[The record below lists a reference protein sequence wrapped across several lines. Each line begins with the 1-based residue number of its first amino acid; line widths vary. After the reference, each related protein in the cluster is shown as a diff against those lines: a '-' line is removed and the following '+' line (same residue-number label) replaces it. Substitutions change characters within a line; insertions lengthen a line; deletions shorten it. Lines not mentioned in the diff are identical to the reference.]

1 MTRGLIKQPSR
12 FTAMA
17 RVMALLVA
25 LPVLATIAF
34 MVVEGWG
41 LFDALYMSVITLTT
55 VGYHEV
61 HPLSDGG
68 RVVVLVY
75 LAVGLGVLLY
85 GLTVIGE
92 FLVAIRLTEL
102 RGRRKME
109 KSIREL
115 KNHLIVCG
123 RGRMGTTLCDQLLAN
138 GEPFV
143 VVDKNPDIVADAE
156 AGGILALT
164 GDVTEDAALR
174 GAGIERARGLAAVLP
189 SDADNLYI
197 VVSARLLNPGLMI
210 LARASD
216 ERAAEKLERAGAD
229 RVVSIYQA
237 GGLKMAQLLTNPNVE
252 DFMQVLTDQGR
263 ALELAE
269 IVVPATADFCG
280 RTVGEAGFRRRGV
293 LIVGHNKAGGRVI
306 VPPDP
311 SVTIEAGDTLF
322 AFGQAE
328 PVKEIIHHC
337 ESKPGKASVAP

>member
-1 MTRGLIKQPSR
+1 
-12 FTAMA
+12 
-17 RVMALLVA
+17 MALLVV

-61 HPLSDGG
+61 HPLSEAG

-123 RGRMGTTLCDQLLAN
+123 HGRMGATLCKQLRAS

-143 VVDKNPDIVADAE
+143 ALDKDPDIVAAAEE
-156 AGGILALT
+156 AGLLTLA
-164 GDVTEDAALR
+164 GDATEDTVLR
-174 GAGIERARGLAAVLP
+174 AAGIERARGLAAVLP
-189 SDADNLYI
+189 SDADNIFI
-197 VVSARLLNPGLMI
+197 VVSARLLNPDMMI

-216 ERAAEKLERAGAD
+216 VRAGEKLERAGAD
-229 RVVSIYQA
+229 RVVSVYEA

-269 IVVPATADFCG
+269 ILVPEAANFCG
-280 RTVGEAGFRRRGV
+280 HTVGEAGFRRRGV
-293 LIVGHNKAGGRVI
+293 LIVGHAKRGDRVI

-311 SVTIEAGDTLF
+311 AITIDAGDTLY

-328 PVKEIIHHC
+328 SVKEIIRHC
-337 ESKPGKASVAP
+337 EPAAARSA